1 MAAGWSGGGWL
12 RVQLEQPGV
21 LLLRRL
27 GPRRAE
33 GVAVALFG
41 LSLVLGMLI

>member
-1 MAAGWSGGGWL
+1 MLAADGC
-12 RVQLEQPGV
+12 VQLERPVV

-33 GVAVALFG
+33 GVAVAMFG
-41 LSLVLGMLI
+41 PTGLGMLI